1 MGFVLRWLAAF
12 ALLAVTFNP
21 TQWNYYRWAEANY
34 TAQLPL
40 AVLFGLML
48 FLAYAVYLRAT
59 LRSIGALGM
68 VLVAALVASILWVMY
83 DWGWLSLANPSFNIW
98 LGILALSVVLGVGLS
113 WSILR
118 QRISGQADVDDVD
131 A

>member
-1 MGFVLRWLAAF
+1 MGFVLRWLAALV
-12 ALLAVTFNP
+12 LLAVTFNP
-21 TQWNYYRWAEANY
+21 TPWNYYRWAETNY
-34 TAQLPL
+34 GAQLPL
-40 AVLFGLML
+40 TVLFGLLL

-98 LGILALSVVLGVGLS
+98 LGILALSIVLGVGLS

>member
-21 TQWNYYRWAEANY
+21 TRWNYYRWAEANY
-34 TAQLPL
+34 GVQLPL
-40 AVLFGLML
+40 TVLFGLVL

-118 QRISGQADVDDVD
+118 QKISGQADVDDVD

>member
-21 TQWNYYRWAEANY
+21 TRWNYYRWAEANY
-34 TAQLPL
+34 GVQLPL
-40 AVLFGLML
+40 TVLFGLVL

-83 DWGWLSLANPSFNIW
+83 DWGWLSLANPSLNIW

-118 QRISGQADVDDVD
+118 QKISGQADVDDVD